1 MHECPGVQTTECPG
15 VQTTECPGVQ
25 TTARRIK
32 HIPNSSLTAV
42 AVSLAVA
49 KDLRPQWRR
58 MTWNSEGSLLA
69 VAMR

>member
-1 MHECPGVQTTECPG
+1 MH
-15 VQTTECPGVQ
+15 ECPGVQ

-32 HIPNSSLTAV
+32 HIPSLSLLAV

>member
-1 MHECPGVQTTECPG
+1 MPCQDRKDGRKGLIVH
-15 VQTTECPGVQ
+15 ECPGVQ

-32 HIPNSSLTAV
+32 HIPSLSLTAV
-42 AVSLAVA
+42 AVSLVVA